1 MCCIY
6 FGATVCE
13 LRTRKNSRVLDIVDC
28 VSFARVDY
36 LSLLSLSW
44 CVASGLYCVLE
55 SYLHCGVVVV

>member
-1 MCCIY
+1 VCCIY

-13 LRTRKNSRVLDIVDC
+13 LRTHKNSQVLDIVDC

-44 CVASGLYCVLE
+44 CIAIGLYRVW
-55 SYLHCGVVVV
+55 SRISTVA